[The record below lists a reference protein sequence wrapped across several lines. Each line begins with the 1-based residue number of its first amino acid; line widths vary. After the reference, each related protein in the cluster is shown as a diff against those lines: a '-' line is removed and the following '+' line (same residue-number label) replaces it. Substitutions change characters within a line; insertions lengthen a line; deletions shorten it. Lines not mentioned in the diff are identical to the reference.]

1 MSLNE
6 LSPQKNAWG
15 SLLGEDTISLTLL
28 AGRRYTHRGSYDA
41 EQFTVWYGDEK
52 EEADD
57 ILLLGSKLIRA
68 EQKAWKNGHH
78 ADRKIASLNDCNTI

>member
-1 MSLNE
+1 M
-6 LSPQKNAWG
+6 
-15 SLLGEDTISLTLL
+15 
-28 AGRRYTHRGSYDA
+28 
-41 EQFTVWYGDEK
+41 WYGDEK

-57 ILLLGSKLIRA
+57 ILLLGSELIRA